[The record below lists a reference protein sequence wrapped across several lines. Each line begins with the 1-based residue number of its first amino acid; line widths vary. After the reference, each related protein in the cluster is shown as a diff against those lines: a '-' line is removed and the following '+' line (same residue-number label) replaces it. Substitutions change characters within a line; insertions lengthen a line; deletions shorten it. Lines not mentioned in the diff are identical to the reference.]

1 MKKNKMYHLV
11 CGILVISAA
20 ASISVSAG
28 TAKRKVKP
36 VTRYNTSETAAA
48 TQSATQAQEKK
59 TVVAGNGVYHLSENS
74 KYRPYLWKNA
84 DGSAPDYKA
93 YVFEPKVFNGHTV
106 FVDPGHGDNSAP
118 EANQKREKYYP
129 VDDSL
134 LKSMK
139 TSMVGAKAY
148 GVGVEARDSKN
159 VYDKIETEPEFSL
172 KVALKLK
179 DLLINNGYRVVMSR
193 TDFNQNISNGARSAI
208 AGETS
213 DIMVSIHSNTG
224 KNSGTLSFYP
234 GDSDYISGSTYP
246 GYTNI
251 MGLTKSNIE

>member
-11 CGILVISAA
+11 CGILIISVA

-36 VTRYNTSETAAA
+36 VTRYNTAETAAA
-48 TQSATQAQEKK
+48 TQAATQAQEKK
-59 TVVAGNGVYHLSENS
+59 TAVAQNGVYHLSENS

-159 VYDKIETEPEFSL
+159 VYDKIE
-172 KVALKLK
+172 
-179 DLLINNGYRVVMSR
+179 
-193 TDFNQNISNGARSAI
+193 GA
-208 AGETS
+208 
-213 DIMVSIHSNTG
+213 V
-224 KNSGTLSFYP
+224 K
-234 GDSDYISGSTYP
+234 
-246 GYTNI
+246 
-251 MGLTKSNIE
+251 